1 MSDEIVTRLINITG
15 KDNVRINEPM
25 KNHTTFKIGGP
36 AQYYVTPESV
46 TQIQEVVS
54 LCRDMNIPLHVIG
67 NGSNILV
74 GDDGVDGVVLALF
87 NTFSDYEIKDNVI
100 TAQAGMSLIKLAVI
114 ALREGLTGLEFAS
127 GIPGSVGGAV
137 YMNAGAYDGQM
148 KDVVTSVTV
157 LDEAGN
163 IRILGRDELDMGY
176 RTSAVAKHNMIVLQV
191 IIELKA
197 GDKEQIKDRMNQLS
211 ELRKQKQPLEYPS
224 AGSTFKRPEGYFA
237 GKLIADAGLKGYS
250 IGGAAV
256 SEKHAG
262 FVVNMGGATAKD
274 VVELTDYIKK
284 RIIEQFGVTLELEIK
299 KIGLEKGDKGI
310 CRL

>member
-54 LCRDMNIPLHVIG
+54 LCRDMDIPLHVIG

-100 TAQAGMSLIKLAVI
+100 TAQAGMSLIKLAVV

-176 RTSAVAKHNMIVLQV
+176 RTSAVAKNNMIVLQV
-191 IIELKA
+191 VIELKS
-197 GDKEQIKDRMNQLS
+197 GDKEQIKARMNQLS

-284 RIIEQFGVTLELEIK
+284 RIMEQFGVTLELEVK
-299 KIGLEKGDKGI
+299 RIGL
-310 CRL
+310 

>member
-100 TAQAGMSLIKLAVI
+100 TAQAGMSLIKLSVI

-163 IRILGRDELDMGY
+163 IRILGRNELDMGY

-299 KIGLEKGDKGI
+299 KIGL
-310 CRL
+310 

>member
-197 GDKEQIKDRMNQLS
+197 GNKEQIKDRMNQLS

-224 AGSTFKRPEGYFA
+224 AGSTFKRPAGYFA

-299 KIGLEKGDKGI
+299 KIGL
-310 CRL
+310 

>member
-197 GDKEQIKDRMNQLS
+197 GNKEQIKDRMNQLS

-299 KIGLEKGDKGI
+299 KIGL
-310 CRL
+310 

>member
-191 IIELKA
+191 VIELKY
-197 GDKEQIKDRMNQLS
+197 GDKEQIKARMNQLS

-237 GKLIADAGLKGYS
+237 GKLIADAGLKGYG

-262 FVVNMGGATAKD
+262 FVVNIGGATAKD

-284 RIIEQFGVTLELEIK
+284 RIMEQFGVTLELEIK
-299 KIGLEKGDKGI
+299 RIGL
-310 CRL
+310 

>member
-54 LCRDMNIPLHVIG
+54 LCKDMNIPLHVIG

-197 GDKEQIKDRMNQLS
+197 GNKEQIKDRMNQLS

-299 KIGLEKGDKGI
+299 KIGL
-310 CRL
+310 

>member
-54 LCRDMNIPLHVIG
+54 LCKDKNIPLHVIG

-197 GDKEQIKDRMNQLS
+197 GNKEQIKDRMNQLS

-262 FVVNMGGATAKD
+262 FVVNMGGATAKE

-284 RIIEQFGVTLELEIK
+284 RIIEQVGVTLELEIK
-299 KIGLEKGDKGI
+299 KIGL
-310 CRL
+310 

>member
-54 LCRDMNIPLHVIG
+54 LCRDMNISLHVIG

-299 KIGLEKGDKGI
+299 KIGL
-310 CRL
+310 

>member
-191 IIELKA
+191 IIELKT

-224 AGSTFKRPEGYFA
+224 AGITFKRPEGHFA

-299 KIGLEKGDKGI
+299 KIGL
-310 CRL
+310 

>member
-176 RTSAVAKHNMIVLQV
+176 RTSAVAKNNMIVLQV
-191 IIELKA
+191 VIELKY

-299 KIGLEKGDKGI
+299 KIGL
-310 CRL
+310 

>member
-54 LCRDMNIPLHVIG
+54 LCKDKNISLHVIG

-87 NTFSDYEIKDNVI
+87 NTFSDYEIKDNMI

-299 KIGLEKGDKGI
+299 KIGL
-310 CRL
+310 

>member
-163 IRILGRDELDMGY
+163 IRILSRDELDMGY

-299 KIGLEKGDKGI
+299 KIGL
-310 CRL
+310 

>member
-54 LCRDMNIPLHVIG
+54 LCKDKNIPLHVIG

-176 RTSAVAKHNMIVLQV
+176 RTSAVAEHNMIVLQV

-197 GDKEQIKDRMNQLS
+197 GDKEQIKARMNQLS

-299 KIGLEKGDKGI
+299 KIGL
-310 CRL
+310 

>member
-137 YMNAGAYDGQM
+137 YMHAGAYDGQM

-191 IIELKA
+191 IIELKT

-299 KIGLEKGDKGI
+299 KIGL
-310 CRL
+310 